1 MFKSVVMD
9 GICACNLSKMR
20 IKLCNK
26 SDKIGHFSLKKLQ
39 CRVLWT
45 KIIRLSWTTS
55 HDIRSP
61 SHKKWWCRNP
71 ALSLH
76 SLKCK
81 VVSSR
86 NILSYIISSSECIR
100 LKAQGLASQTCR
112 LRFWTTWFYKVKT
125 NRTKCNVAWI
135 ELSMFSNQR
144 YMIWSLFRK
153 RAEGTSLWSKE
164 SISIFSR
171 LSTLS
176 ETVWR
181 SMLQRTAAKREV
193 ACMVVVQEAK
203 MSCISL
209 WMRQLTMMNMKAKS
223 RQAYVICP
231 RKLCKLWKWKTWLMS
246 KYHPKA
252 HQACLNRKKIDQSL
266 NKKKTLNFD
275 RSKKTL
281 SNC

>member
-1 MFKSVVMD
+1 MG

-20 IKLCNK
+20 INLCNK
-26 SDKIGHFSLKKLQ
+26 SDIIGHFSLKKLQ
-39 CRVLWT
+39 YRVLWT
-45 KIIRLSWTTS
+45 KIIWLSWTTS
-55 HDIRSP
+55 PDIRSP

-76 SLKCK
+76 SLICK

-86 NILSYIISSSECIR
+86 SILSCIISSSECIR
-100 LKAQGLASQTCR
+100 LKAHGLASQTCR
-112 LRFWTTWFYKVKT
+112 LRFWTIWFYKVKT

-135 ELSMFSNQR
+135 ELSMFSNQK

-164 SISIFSR
+164 SISMFSR

-193 ACMVVVQEAK
+193 ACMGVVQEAK

-209 WMRQLTMMNMKAKS
+209 WLRQWTMMNMKAKS

-246 KYHPKA
+246 KYRAKA

-266 NKKKTLNFD
+266 NNKKT
-275 RSKKTL
+275 
-281 SNC
+281 